1 MAELLLELYSEEIPH
16 GLQISAREELLKNL
30 TKSLEDE
37 GIKFKSSEVYSTPT
51 RIALIIKDLPTDIKM
66 KLRKLGAPK

>member
-37 GIKFKSSEVYSTPT
+37 GIKFK
-51 RIALIIKDLPTDIKM
+51 
-66 KLRKLGAPK
+66 